1 MSKYLAVTDNS
12 CIAIML
18 MGMAL
23 NAQGIA
29 NVAFV
34 DIFDNRLELACSFGF
49 KAVASG
55 LDDMREWHRGA

>member
-29 NVAFV
+29 DVAFV
-34 DIFDNRLELACSFGF
+34 DISDNGTVRQNELEPCRVVS
-49 KAVASG
+49 
-55 LDDMREWHRGA
+55 